1 MRSSSLTPRSRAGL
15 PLACAALLGT
25 TVALTAAASER
36 IVQPIDYDA
45 RAAVDRACAV
55 PASSDCSLALEI
67 LARRVATELASAT
80 NRPGVDVHAL
90 ARQAADSGFAYVR
103 AAAATALASPYA
115 SAAETPVLAELADDP
130 VPAVRAAALKSLRS
144 SNDPTAQRIASRA
157 EVYNDHAATDA
168 NDESSETAPAAASLG
183 VPMPAG
189 AVYLYFAS
197 NPGAGRY
204 AWYTTQS
211 PAQVLAGLAGKGKG
225 PLTTA
230 EFRAQADLSG
240 GHDDD
245 SNDDDENP
253 QIPSEDQ
260 MKRAM
265 AVAEQ
270 MMKAMDAS
278 KSNSPEDQAAAAQH
292 AAQSMSSLDK
302 DLATVYEH
310 ADLFGNPRLTIV
322 QLAGGGEAVVA
333 VYTDP
338 VTGGT
343 GITVHRAPLDGGP
356 GR

>member
-1 MRSSSLTPRSRAGL
+1 MRSSSFTPRSRAGL

-115 SAAETPVLAELADDP
+115 TAAETPVLAELADDP
-130 VPAVRAAALKSLRS
+130 VPEVRAAALKLLRS
-144 SNDPTAQRIASRA
+144 SNDPVAQRIVNRVDA
-157 EVYNDHAATDA
+157 YGDHAGA
-168 NDESSETAPAAASLG
+168 NAEDETPEAAPSAASLG

-197 NPGAGRY
+197 SPGDGRY
-204 AWYTTQS
+204 AWYTTQT

-240 GHDDD
+240 GHEKD
-245 SNDDDENP
+245 SNDDENP

-302 DLATVYEH
+302 DLATAYEH
-310 ADLFGNPRLTIV
+310 AGLFGNARLTIV

-343 GITVHRAPLDGGP
+343 GITVHRAPLGNGA